1 MNNSKAIIVDD
12 EKHLR
17 RYLRSM
23 LADVWPELEICGEA
37 QNGEEA
43 LALIE
48 SHQPHV
54 VFLDIRMQGMCG
66 MQVARQIAETC
77 WVVFITA
84 YDRYAVNA
92 FESGAVDYILKPVT
106 AERLQLTVIRLKVR
120 IAASG
125 RPPLH
130 IADIV
135 RKVIT
140 EFPREQK
147 KQFLQWIRVPYKDDI
162 RLVAVDDICF
172 FRAEER
178 YTAVI
183 TEKGESLIRKPIRE
197 LVDELDPDK
206 FWQIHR
212 ATIVNVGRIEKISR
226 SLTGRGLVKLKN
238 HPEILTISR
247 SYLHKFKQM

>member
-1 MNNSKAIIVDD
+1 MNSIQAIIVDD
-12 EKHLR
+12 EHHLR

-23 LADVWPELEICGEA
+23 LAVVWPELKICGEA

-43 LALIE
+43 LSLIE
-48 SHQPHV
+48 THRPHV

-66 MQVARQIAETC
+66 MQVARKIAETC

-92 FESGAVDYILKPVT
+92 FESGAMDYILKPVT
-106 AERLQLTVIRLKVR
+106 AERLQITAMRLKGQ

-140 EFPREQK
+140 ELPREGN
-147 KQFLQWIRVPYKDDI
+147 KQFLQWIRVPYKDGV

-172 FRAEER
+172 FRAEDR

-183 TEKGESLIRKPIRE
+183 TQNGESLIRKPIRE

-212 ATIVNVGRIEKISR
+212 ATIVNVGRIEKISH
-226 SLTGRGLVKLKN
+226 SLTGRGLIKLKN
-238 HPEILTISR
+238 HPDILTISR
-247 SYLHKFKQM
+247 AYLHKFKKM

>member
-1 MNNSKAIIVDD
+1 MIRKKAIIVDD

-23 LADVWPELEICGEA
+23 LADIWPELEICGEA
-37 QNGEEA
+37 HNGEDAMSLVET
-43 LALIE
+43 
-48 SHQPHV
+48 HQPHV

-66 MQVARQIAETC
+66 MEVARKIADTC

-84 YDRYAVNA
+84 YDQYAVNA

-106 AERLQLTVIRLKVR
+106 PERLQKTVLRLKR
-120 IAASG
+120 QIAAST

-130 IADIV
+130 ITDIV

-140 EFPREQK
+140 ELPREGK
-147 KQFLQWIRVPYKDDI
+147 KHFLQWIRVPYKDDI
-162 RLVAVDDICF
+162 RLVAVDDIYF

-183 TEKGESLIRKPIRE
+183 TDKGESLIRKPIKE
-197 LVDELDPDK
+197 LAEELDPDK

-212 ATIVNVGRIEKISR
+212 GTIVNVGRIEKISR
-226 SLTGRGLVKLKN
+226 SLTGRGLIKLKN
-238 HPEILTISR
+238 HQEILTISR
-247 SYLHKFKQM
+247 PYLHKFKQM

>member
-1 MNNSKAIIVDD
+1 MNSTKAIIVDD

-23 LADVWPELEICGEA
+23 LVEVWPELEICGEA
-37 QNGEEA
+37 PNGEEA

-48 SHQPHV
+48 TYRPHV

-84 YDRYAVNA
+84 FDRYAVSA

-106 AERLQLTVIRLKVR
+106 VERLQLTVMRLKGR
-120 IAASG
+120 MAASG

-140 EFPREQK
+140 ELPMGEK

-162 RLVAVDDICF
+162 RLVAVDDIYF

-183 TEKGESLIRKPIRE
+183 TEKGESLIRKPIRD
-197 LVDELDPDK
+197 LVEELDPDK

-226 SLTGRGLVKLKN
+226 SLTGRGLLKLTN

>member
-1 MNNSKAIIVDD
+1 MNSSRAIIVDD

-17 RYLRSM
+17 RYLRTM
-23 LADVWPELEICGEA
+23 LAEIWPELEICGEA

-43 LALIE
+43 VTLVEAR
-48 SHQPHV
+48 QPHV

-66 MQVARQIAETC
+66 MQVAQKIADSC

-92 FESGAVDYILKPVT
+92 FENGAVDYILKPVT
-106 AERLQLTVIRLKVR
+106 PERLQKTVLRLKGQ
-120 IAASG
+120 IAASE
-125 RPPLH
+125 RPPLQ
-130 IADIV
+130 ITDIV

-140 EFPREQK
+140 ELPHVGEK
-147 KQFLQWIRVPYKDDI
+147 HFLQWIRVPHKDDI
-162 RLVAVDDICF
+162 RLVAVDDIYY

-178 YTAVI
+178 YTAVV
-183 TEKGESLIRKPIRE
+183 TEKGESLIRKPIKE
-197 LVDELDPDK
+197 LVEELDPDK

-212 ATIVNVGRIEKISR
+212 GTIVNVGRIEKISR
-226 SLTGRGLVKLKN
+226 SFTGRGLIKLKSLQ
-238 HPEILTISR
+238 EILTISR